1 MFYKVIFSAITV
13 LVASVLL
20 SSCAITTAPTEA
32 TSGTIG
38 NTSDASTDLT
48 SSTTLK
54 DDEEEEPEVEVEE
67 FVEANFDQLRS
78 DMAVGEGEYLSA
90 LAALLAIDDADKGE
104 FYALTRSNFDQLFSS
119 SKTTPEE
126 LVANLKVE
134 VAQAKI

>member
-32 TSGTIG
+32 TSETIG

-48 SSTTLK
+48 SSTSFK

-90 LAALLAIDDADKGE
+90 LAALLAIDDADKDQ
-104 FYALTRSNFDQLFSS
+104 FYTLTRSNFDQLFSS